1 VSSQLE
7 PEGQIPPATGLI
19 LLQACIWGLFCIFA
33 LRFWYLQVYK
43 GEYFAA
49 KARDNQLRQEATFAP
64 RGLVRDRNGELV
76 AVNEPAYA
84 LGLVREDVKDLDA
97 TLAQIAQWTGTPEAE
112 LRERFEKGRRRVK
125 PFEHLILVPDL
136 SFDLVARIEAN
147 TLFWPGLE
155 IVVRPKRRYPQG
167 DLLAHVLGYVA
178 EANEEE
184 LEKDSGLALG
194 DNVGKGGLE
203 LVLENRLRG
212 VKGLNQV
219 EVDAT
224 GRRLNQMIIAEPG
237 AGEDISLSIDL
248 GLQRRCTEQMA
259 GHAGAVVVLDPDT
272 GRLLA
277 FVSTPSFDANMFV
290 TGLSTEQWTALRDHP
305 RHPLQNRVIQSMFP
319 PGSVFKLVVG
329 AAGLEAGINPRE
341 TVYCGGQV
349 MLGKRIFRCWR
360 KQGHG
365 AVNYQQAQ
373 VQSCDVYFYSMGER
387 LRVDKMAP
395 FAMACGFGER
405 TGIELPHEKG
415 GLVPTPDWKRRR
427 FGEPWVGGDNYN
439 MSIGQGFTLVT
450 PLQVTRFVGALVNGG
465 TLYKPLLLADQEPE
479 AQSRLPMSDATRQL
493 IVDAMV
499 ETVKSG
505 TARRLQRR
513 DAVMGGKTGTAQ
525 VVKLRLKEGDKR
537 ETTEEMAY
545 EERDHAWVASFG
557 EKDGQRYVAVC
568 MVEHGGHGGSVAGPI
583 LASVYDYL
591 FGEATR

>member
-1 VSSQLE
+1 MSSQFE
-7 PEGQIPPATGLI
+7 PEGQAPPTTGLL
-19 LLQACIWGLFCIFA
+19 LLQVCIWGLFCVFA

-43 GEYFAA
+43 GEHFAA
-49 KARDNQLRQEATFAP
+49 KARDNQLRQEASFAP
-64 RGLVRDRNGELV
+64 RGLVRDRTGELV

-84 LGLVREDVKDLDA
+84 LGLVREDVRDLDA
-97 TLAQIAQWTGTPEAE
+97 TLAKIAEWTGTPEAE

-136 SFDLVARIEAN
+136 SFDLLAHIEAN

-155 IVVRPKRRYPQG
+155 IVVRPKRRYPQ
-167 DLLAHVLGYVA
+167 DELLSHVLGYVA

-203 LVLENRLRG
+203 LVLEGRLRG
-212 VKGLNQV
+212 AKGLTQV

-224 GRRLNQMIIAEPG
+224 GRRLNQMVLREPG

-248 GLQRRCTEQMA
+248 GLQRRCTEQMG
-259 GHAGAVVVLDPDT
+259 GHSGAVVVMDPDT
-272 GRLLA
+272 GRILA
-277 FVSTPSFDANMFV
+277 FVSMPSFDANMFV
-290 TGLSTEQWTALRDHP
+290 AGLSTEQWVALRDHP

-341 TVYCGGQV
+341 TVYCSGQV
-349 MLGKRIFRCWR
+349 QLGKRVFRCW
-360 KQGHG
+360 KKHGHG
-365 AVNYQQAQ
+365 SVNYQQAQ

-427 FGEPWVGGDNYN
+427 FGEPWVGGDNLN
-439 MSIGQGFTLVT
+439 MSIGQGFNLVT
-450 PLQVTRFVGALVNGG
+450 PLQVARFVSALVNGG
-465 TLYKPLLLADQEPE
+465 TLYKPLLLADQAPE
-479 AQSRLPMSDATRQL
+479 AQSRLPMSEGTRKL

-525 VVKLRLKEGDKR
+525 VVKLKLKEGDVR

-545 EERDHAWVASFG
+545 EERDHAWLASFG

-568 MVEHGGHGGSVAGPI
+568 MVEHGGHGGSVAGPM